1 MAFRLARA
9 HRLLTYSQDF
19 IKTCLENGVLTTLP
33 TYIILLC
40 SLHFVL
46 FLAFQSALY

>member
-19 IKTCLENGVLTTLP
+19 KKTCLEKVELTLP
-33 TYIILLC
+33 THIILLC